1 MNKLPSL
8 TGADMLRALQRAGF
22 VVVRIR
28 GSHHFMRHSDGRAT
42 VVAVHTG
49 EDVGPGLLAK
59 MLRDAGVTREELAGW
74 L

>member
-28 GSHHFMRHSDGRAT
+28 GSHHFVRHPDGRAT

-49 EDVGPGLLAK
+49 ENVGPGLLAK

>member
-28 GSHHFMRHSDGRAT
+28 GSHHFVRHPDGRAT
-42 VVAVHTG
+42 VVAVHAG
-49 EDVGPGLLAK
+49 ENVGPGLLAK
-59 MLRDAGVTREELAGW
+59 MLRDAGVTREELTGW

>member
-8 TGADMLRALQRAGF
+8 TGADMLRALQSAGF

-28 GSHHFMRHSDGRAT
+28 GSHHFMRHPDGRAT

-49 EDVGPGLLAK
+49 ENVGPGLLAK

>member
-1 MNKLPSL
+1 
-8 TGADMLRALQRAGF
+8 MLRALQRAGF

-28 GSHHFMRHSDGRAT
+28 GSHHFMRHPDGRAT

-59 MLRDAGVTREELAGW
+59 MLRNLGMTREELAS
-74 L
+74 LL